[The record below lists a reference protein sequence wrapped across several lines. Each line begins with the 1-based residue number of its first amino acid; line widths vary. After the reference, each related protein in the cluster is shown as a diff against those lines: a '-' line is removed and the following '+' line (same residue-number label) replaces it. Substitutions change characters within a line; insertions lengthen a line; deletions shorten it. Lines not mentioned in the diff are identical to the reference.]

1 MKKTI
6 VLLTIVLAL
15 VAAPVFAETGFTGS
29 VEFKYGTDF
38 SDFATDT
45 GNDTKISLDG
55 KVGEFSTIS
64 VGIEADEN
72 SNASAT
78 LMTLSQDVTGAL
90 GVEGPV
96 SFAYKMGKQTYQ
108 PADYSGVGGY
118 EDAGRDAKIGQ
129 GYEADDTDFT
139 TNSMLGTV
147 LTFGF
152 ADMIMIDAVVFPA
165 SYFEK
170 AADAANGYFDADNF
184 AEFAVNAYGTFGPA
198 QVSVY
203 YTMSNLSYLADSD
216 GDAID
221 EAGDMIGA
229 NLGLVIDALSVGVLW
244 ETDLEKDFQAATGV
258 TGTKPM
264 NTEIGIAAKY
274 VIGSVTPGIAFK
286 TAFYDGSDFAADSG
300 LGLNVTWAAAEMF
313 NVTAAVKNS
322 FVFDDLGDT
331 LGYEVGVDYTLDG
344 VKYSIGYTDGSE
356 FKAYDAEL
364 SDTGNMYVKVG
375 ASF

>member
-15 VAAPVFAETGFTGS
+15 VAAPVFAESGFSGS

-45 GNDTKISLDG
+45 GNDTTISLDG
-55 KVGEFSTIS
+55 TVGEFSTIS

-72 SNASAT
+72 SSASAT

-108 PADYSGVGGY
+108 PADYSGVAGY

-129 GYEADDTDFT
+129 GYEADDADFT

-152 ADMIMIDAVVFPA
+152 ADMIMVDAVVYPA

-170 AADAANGYFDADNF
+170 AADAANGYFAADTF
-184 AEFAVNAYGTFGPA
+184 AEFAVNVYGTFGPA

-203 YTMSNLSYLADSD
+203 YTMSNLSYLSD
-216 GDAID
+216 GDDPID
-221 EAGDMIGA
+221 ENGDMIGA

-244 ETDLEKDFQAATGV
+244 ETDLEKDFQFGAGV
-258 TGTKPM
+258 TGTKLM
-264 NTEIGIAAKY
+264 NTEVGVAAQY
-274 VIGSVTPGIAFK
+274 AIGSVTPGIAFK
-286 TAFYDGSDFAADSG
+286 TAFYDGSDFAEASG

-322 FVFDDLGDT
+322 FVFDDFANT
-331 LGYEVGVDYTLDG
+331 IGYEAGVDYTLDG
-344 VKYSIGYTDGSE
+344 VKYSVGYTDGSE
-356 FKAYDAEL
+356 FAAYDAEL